1 MKAWQGWCVWLGL
14 VLGAVGAAEL
24 PPGGRELGI
33 GSALSAWTDAKVGK
47 ADDLAAGGK
56 GLTVTNPVPDRAY
69 VAQFARALPDAEIRR
84 GDRVLVIV
92 HARAVGVEEGELT
105 VKLQERNPPHK
116 TPASDASFPIYAGW
130 RDYPVLFPA
139 GADLAVGQAQ
149 VVLFCGQRTQ
159 RVEVASV
166 RAWRYPETVPLAD
179 FPRIRRSYPGRESD
193 APWRKAALARIERD
207 RKADFAIVLRGAD
220 GQPLRN
226 AEVVLTLRRHAFG
239 FGSAVPVKWLLEE
252 GEDGRRYREVVD
264 RYFSQIVFENDLKD
278 FDWKPGASPE
288 HRARRN
294 ERLDHALAW
303 LAERHIAV
311 RGHYLV
317 QVARPP
323 NLQGVTNVAV
333 VREHFLASTRERLE
347 TVGNRV
353 VEWDVINHPV
363 AWGGA
368 DMLSKVPGLER
379 LDREVFTLGRSLTK
393 LPLLVNEDQ
402 LFRPGRQ
409 SDETFDYVQALVRDG
424 FRVDGVGNQAHI
436 HESFLPS
443 PEHVLRVTDR
453 FAQVAPRQVI
463 TEFDVITTADEE
475 LAADYTRDLLITC
488 FSHPAYSGFLWWGFW
503 ERAHWRPEA
512 ASWNRDWTPRG
523 RAAVFDEWI
532 GGKWRTEAT
541 VTTDDKGIARW
552 RGFPG
557 WYDARAG
564 GLALPML
571 EAAHG
576 TMKVQAP

>member
-1 MKAWQGWCVWLGL
+1 MNVWPSWCVWFGL
-14 VLGAVGAAEL
+14 MLGAVSAVEPL
-24 PPGGRELGI
+24 PGGRELGV
-33 GSALSAWTDAKVGK
+33 GSALSAWTDAKIGK
-47 ADDLAAGGK
+47 ADSLAGGGK

-84 GDRVLVIV
+84 GDRVLVMV
-92 HARAVGVEEGELT
+92 HARVVGVEEGELT

-116 TPASDASFPIYAGW
+116 TPAADASFPIYAGW

-139 GADLAVGQAQ
+139 GADVATGQAQ

-166 RAWRYPETVPLAD
+166 RAWQYPESVPLAD
-179 FPRIRRSYPGRESD
+179 FPRIRRSYPGREPD
-193 APWRKAALARIERD
+193 ALWRKAALARIERD
-207 RKADFAIVLRGAD
+207 RQANFAVAVRGAD

-226 AEVVLTLRRHAFG
+226 AEVRLTLRRHAFG
-239 FGSAVPVKWLLEE
+239 FGSAVPIKWLLDE
-252 GEDGRRYREVVD
+252 GEDGRRYREIVD
-264 RYFSQIVFENDLKD
+264 RHFSQIVFENDLKD

-294 ERLDHALAW
+294 ERLDRALAW
-303 LAERHIAV
+303 LAERHITV
-311 RGHYLV
+311 RGHYLM

-323 NLQGVTNVAV
+323 NLSGMTNVAV
-333 VREHFLASTRERLE
+333 LREHFLASTRERLE
-347 TVGNRV
+347 TVGSRV

-379 LDREVFTLGRSLTK
+379 LDREVFTLARSLTK

-424 FRVDGVGNQAHI
+424 FPVAGVGNQAHI

-453 FAQVAPRQVI
+453 FAQAAPQQVI
-463 TEFDVITTADEE
+463 TEFDVVTTADEE
-475 LAADYTRDLLITC
+475 LATDYTRDLLIAC
-488 FSHPAYSGFLWWGFW
+488 FSHPTYSGFLWWGFW
-503 ERAHWRPEA
+503 ERSHWKPEA

-523 RAAVFDEWI
+523 RAAVFEEWI
-532 GGKWRTEAT
+532 SGKWRTEVT
-541 VTTDDKGIARW
+541 VRTDAQGIARW

-557 WYDARAG
+557 WYAAQAAG
-564 GLALPML
+564 AALPMV
-571 EAAHG
+571 EARAR
-576 TMKVQAP
+576 